1 MKGLFQNLGN
11 MKTVNNLNIVFT
23 LFFNFFETVLFF
35 WNIYLKLEKIC
46 YNIVQILKMEEQI
59 YEKITFNSFNGII
72 LTAIFRRLQSSP

>member
-46 YNIVQILKMEEQI
+46 
-59 YEKITFNSFNGII
+59 
-72 LTAIFRRLQSSP
+72 

>member
-35 WNIYLKLEKIC
+35 LKYIFKIRKNMLQYSTNI
-46 YNIVQILKMEEQI
+46 
-59 YEKITFNSFNGII
+59 
-72 LTAIFRRLQSSP
+72 

>member
-46 YNIVQILKMEEQI
+46 YNIVQI
-59 YEKITFNSFNGII
+59 
-72 LTAIFRRLQSSP
+72 